1 MDYTDGTV
9 NGGEF
14 GKLVLHAIPTKET
27 EELVISYLSR
37 IVKNVPAE
45 KLAQKIKITPCV
57 LSKNIAVKNGE
68 KIARNLRDLGA
79 KVDFVPHNPGAQG
92 LEPLR
97 HATLTPEFESIH
109 LMPEQ
114 NKSQPI
120 KPPGSSSFGK
130 RLTTAIVVIIL
141 IAVFSVLSWQLYQ
154 LVTEKYFA
162 S

>member
-1 MDYTDGTV
+1 M
-9 NGGEF
+9 
-14 GKLVLHAIPTKET
+14 
-27 EELVISYLSR
+27 ISYLSR

-92 LEPLR
+92 LELLR
-97 HATLTPEFESIH
+97 QATLTPEFESIH

-114 NKSQPI
+114 NKSQPT
-120 KPPGSSSFGK
+120 KRPGASSFGK